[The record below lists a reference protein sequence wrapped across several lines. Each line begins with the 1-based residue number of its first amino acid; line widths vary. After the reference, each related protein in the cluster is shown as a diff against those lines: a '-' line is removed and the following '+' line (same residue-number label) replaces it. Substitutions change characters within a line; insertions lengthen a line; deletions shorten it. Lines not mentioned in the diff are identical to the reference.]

1 MLEKGKCYI
10 NKNRKEIINMNEEKI
25 ARINEL
31 YHKSKAEGLTEEEK
45 EEQQA
50 LRKEY
55 VQAIRGN
62 IRSTLDNTSIKNP
75 DGSVTPLKMVRI
87 RNEEKK

>member
-1 MLEKGKCYI
+1 
-10 NKNRKEIINMNEEKI
+10 MNEEKI

-31 YHKSKAEGLTEEEK
+31 YHKSKTEGLTEEEK
-45 EEQQA
+45 AEQQA

-62 IRSTLDNTSIKNP
+62 IRSTLDNASIQNP
-75 DGSVTPLKMVRI
+75 DGTVTPLKMVRM